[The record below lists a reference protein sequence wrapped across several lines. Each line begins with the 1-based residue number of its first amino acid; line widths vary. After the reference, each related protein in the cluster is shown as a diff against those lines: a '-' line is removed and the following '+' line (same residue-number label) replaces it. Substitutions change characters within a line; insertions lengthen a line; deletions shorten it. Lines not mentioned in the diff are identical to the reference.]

1 MNDGKQ
7 KRKLII
13 RNKGRSH
20 RLLLGMLAAMVIFL
34 LGLWAYQAQGDA
46 SVKIHDSYAEIGRVM
61 KLDAR
66 HLLGK
71 PVESCVWYVGEQE
84 VQRSRRLKG
93 YIPQSEDVES
103 FIRVEVTLE
112 DGAVLSDSRYLSVLP
127 VLYVTCDTAYEEM
140 TKEDTVSAS
149 MILGGSSYTTD
160 ESYDGDVTLHVRGN
174 STGSL
179 RKKPFKLKLSKKT
192 GLLGMGKQKHWVL
205 LANAID
211 STLLRDQLVYEM
223 VAALGAETTMDS
235 RQVSLVY
242 NGEYQGVYQLC
253 E

>member
-1 MNDGKQ
+1 MQFPPIRGLWKMNDGKQ

-34 LGLWAYQAQGDA
+34 MGLLTYQAQGDA

-71 PVESCVWYVGEQE
+71 SVKSCVWYVGEQE

-112 DGAVLSDSRYLSVLP
+112 DGSVLSDSRYLSVLP

-160 ESYDGDVTLHVRGN
+160 ESYNGDVTLHVRGN

-192 GLLGMGKQKHWVL
+192 CWLIGHGK
-205 LANAID
+205 A
-211 STLLRDQLVYEM
+211 E
-223 VAALGAETTMDS
+223 ALGFT
-235 RQVSLVY
+235 
-242 NGEYQGVYQLC
+242 GEC
-253 E
+253 H